1 MRTEKELL
9 QGLTMLPLS
18 SKIQTN
24 SQLPGAMVHPYHTKW
39 TIRGLRVLLRF
50 KTSTK
55 MPNSS
60 SSSSKS
66 NCSCKLMSRLKRLK
80 ITQIKAL

>member
-1 MRTEKELL
+1 MRTEKALL
-9 QGLTMLPLS
+9 QGLTMPLLN

-24 SQLPGAMVHPYHTKW
+24 SQPPGAMVHPYPTRW
-39 TIRGLRVLLRF
+39 TIRGLWEPLRF
-50 KTSTK
+50 KTSIK
-55 MPNSS
+55 ILNSS

-80 ITQIKAL
+80 ITQNRAL